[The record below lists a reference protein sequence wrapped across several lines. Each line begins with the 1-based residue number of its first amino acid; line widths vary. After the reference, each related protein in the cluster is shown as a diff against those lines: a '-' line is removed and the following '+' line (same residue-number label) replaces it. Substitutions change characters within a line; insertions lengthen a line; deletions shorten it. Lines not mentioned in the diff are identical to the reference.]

1 MAVKKLINL
10 NANGTQQEYSGITA
24 SAGAASSGEFIVA
37 GADGRADAS
46 FMPVGFGQDA
56 VTGVAGEALAAG
68 DFVYVNGAGAF
79 LKADATAIA
88 KQARGYV
95 IVAVANAAT
104 ATVFFDDS
112 NTAKTGLTPGATY
125 FLDMVSGGIVTPA
138 PTPVTGQICQEL
150 GFATSATNLRV
161 NIQEAII
168 RV

>member
-1 MAVKKLINL
+1 MPQKRLINV
-10 NANGTQQEYSGITA
+10 NINGVHQEYSGILT
-24 SAGAASSGEFIVA
+24 SAGAPSSGDFIALDSSGKV
-37 GADGRADAS
+37 DPS

-56 VTGVAGEALAAG
+56 VTGIAGEALSAG

-95 IVAVANAAT
+95 ITAVANAAT
-104 ATVFFDDS
+104 ATIFFDDS
-112 NTAKTGLTPGATY
+112 NTAKTGLTSGATY
-125 FLDMVSGGIVTPA
+125 YLDVISGGVTTT
-138 PTPVTGQICQEL
+138 PTTTTGQIVQEL

-161 NIQEAII
+161 NIQEPII